1 MSKKQ
6 KGLNPELELAVNKL
20 LHQVMSDPAASLTD
34 KMRVVDRS
42 IKLEAL
48 KIKMTDDDW
57 GSGFLQGDDDDDK

>member
-1 MSKKQ
+1 MSKKS
-6 KGLNPELELAVNKL
+6 KGINPELEEAINTL
-20 LHQVMSDPAASLTD
+20 LRQVMTDPTASLTD
-34 KMRVVDRS
+34 RVKILDRS

>member
-34 KMRVVDRS
+34 KMKVVDRS

-48 KIKMTDDDW
+48 RLKQGEDDW
-57 GSGFLQGDDDDDK
+57 GSGFFASDDDDDK

>member
-6 KGLNPELELAVNKL
+6 KGLNPELEAAINKL
-20 LHQVMSDPAASLTD
+20 LVQVISDPTASLTD
-34 KMRVVDRS
+34 KMKVVDRS

-57 GSGFLQGDDDDDK
+57 GSGFLQSDDDE

>member
-6 KGLNPELELAVNKL
+6 KGLNPELEAAINKL
-20 LHQVMSDPAASLTD
+20 LVQVMSDPTASLTD
-34 KMRVVDRS
+34 KMKVVDRS

>member
-6 KGLNPELELAVNKL
+6 KGLNPELEAAINKL
-20 LHQVMSDPAASLTD
+20 LVQVMSDPTASLTD
-34 KMRVVDRS
+34 KMKVVDRS

-57 GSGFLQGDDDDDK
+57 GSGFLQSDDDE

>member
-34 KMRVVDRS
+34 KMKVVDRS